1 MSGPIDVPKWREDF
15 PFESEN
21 DEHIT
26 RRDCT
31 RFLLL
36 VSGGLALGSGLVA
49 LRARLPEEE
58 AKAAPVDLGA
68 AASMPPGSGRG
79 FQFEREPALLVRR
92 ADGRLCAF
100 EQRCTH
106 LGCPV
111 SYQRD
116 GARESLVCPCHEGRF
131 ELERGAGVEGP
142 PRGLRPLR
150 RIALESR
157 EGRIVAV
164 AFAPRDGEA

>member
-1 MSGPIDVPKWREDF
+1 MSDAPVPKWREDF

-26 RRDCT
+26 RRDCA
-31 RFLLL
+31 RFLLA

-49 LRARLPEEE
+49 LRAHRPEREE
-58 AKAAPVDLGA
+58 PVAPVDLGE
-68 AASMPPGSGRG
+68 AASLAPGS
-79 FQFEREPALLVRR
+79 QREFRLGAEAAVLVRR

-111 SYQRD
+111 TYARED
-116 GARESLVCPCHEGRF
+116 GRESLLCHCHQGRF
-131 ELERGAGVEGP
+131 ELDRGEGVEGP

-150 RIALESR
+150 RVALEERS
-157 EGRIVAV
+157 GRIVATGF
-164 AFAPRDGEA
+164 AAPRKES

>member
-1 MSGPIDVPKWREDF
+1 MSDPDVPKWREDF

-31 RFLLL
+31 RFLLM

-49 LRARLPEEE
+49 LRASGPGDEPAPE
-58 AKAAPVDLGA
+58 PVDLGLA
-68 AASMPPGSGRG
+68 AAALPGTERP
-79 FQFEREPALLVRR
+79 FELGGEPALLVRR

-100 EQRCTH
+100 ELRCTH

-111 SYQRD
+111 SYQRE
-116 GARESLVCPCHEGRF
+116 GARESLVCHCHQGRF
-131 ELERGAGVEGP
+131 ELERGEGVEGP

-150 RIALESR
+150 RIALEEH
-157 EGRIVAV
+157 EGRVIARG
-164 AFAPRDGEA
+164 FLPRKVEV